1 MTDSA
6 AIPVAV
12 VAGFPSPQGDRGPS
26 AHVLSANGLRAN
38 EETMDANA
46 PLPMPTPTVPVKLLT
61 SFKSLSFDIYETLI
75 QWENSIVQHLEPLL
89 LLPRGDDQATGTDL
103 SMSSHRASSL
113 ADLFAQH
120 EKDVQ
125 AESPGLKYSRVLEQT
140 YLRVAA
146 DIGVSRARARPS
158 PDDSDSDSHSDPDN
172 NRNNAPDE
180 DLDFDLQSRARA
192 FGASV
197 GEWPAFP
204 DTLDA
209 MNRLI
214 NSKHYRMIALS
225 NVDRD
230 SFARTNA
237 PDGPLKNLK
246 FWRVFTAEDV
256 GSYKPNP
263 RNFEYM
269 FEHLKHL
276 EDDDDD
282 ADKAAEERGGGGGGR
297 GQAGIGIGKYENLHV
312 AQSLFH
318 DHVPA
323 KKLGISSVWIN
334 RKGAGTGRADAKW
347 MHDNDEVGYGWRFNT
362 LGEFADEVERQWAE
376 MK

>member
-1 MTDSA
+1 
-6 AIPVAV
+6 
-12 VAGFPSPQGDRGPS
+12 
-26 AHVLSANGLRAN
+26 
-38 EETMDANA
+38 
-46 PLPMPTPTVPVKLLT
+46 
-61 SFKSLSFDIYETLI
+61 LI
-75 QWENSIVQHLEPLL
+75 QWETSIVQHLEPLL
-89 LLPRGDDQATGTDL
+89 PRGDEQATGTDL

-120 EKDVQ
+120 EKDLQ
-125 AESPGLKYSRVLEQT
+125 AESPGLKYSQILEQT

-146 DIGVSRARARPS
+146 DIGVARAS
-158 PDDSDSDSHSDPDN
+158 PVDSDSDSDPENGSD
-172 NRNNAPDE
+172 APE
-180 DLDFDLQSRARA
+180 DFDLRSRARA

-209 MNRLI
+209 MNRLS
-214 NSKHYRMIALS
+214 NSKHYRLIALS

-230 SFARTNA
+230 SFVRTNA
-237 PDGPLKNLK
+237 PDGPLKKLK

-269 FEHLKHL
+269 FEHLKHI

-282 ADKAAEERGGGGGGR
+282 EAEEEAEGGR
-297 GQAGIGIGKYENLHV
+297 GGQAGIGIGKDSNLHV

-334 RKGAGTGRADAKW
+334 RKEAGTGKADAKR
-347 MHDNDEVGYGWRFNT
+347 MHDHGEVGYGWRFNT

>member
-6 AIPVAV
+6 AIPWRWLQGSLLPKVIVAPV
-12 VAGFPSPQGDRGPS
+12 P
-26 AHVLSANGLRAN
+26 VLLK
-38 EETMDANA
+38 MDAHADA
-46 PLPMPTPTVPVKLLT
+46 PLPMPTPTVPVKPLT
-61 SFKSLSFDIYETLI
+61 SFKSLSFDIYETLV

-89 LLPRGDDQATGTDL
+89 QLPRGDDLATGTDL

-113 ADLFAQH
+113 ADLFAKH

-172 NRNNAPDE
+172 NRNNAPEE
-180 DLDFDLQSRARA
+180 DFDFDFDLRSRARA

-214 NSKHYRMIALS
+214 NSKHYRLVVLS

-246 FWRVFTAEDV
+246 FWRVFTEEDV

-282 ADKAAEERGGGGGGR
+282 ADKAAEEGGGGGR
-297 GQAGIGIGKYENLHV
+297 RRKRAGWDRDRQGREFTRR
-312 AQSLFH
+312 AEF
-318 DHVPA
+318 VP
-323 KKLGISSVWIN
+323 
-334 RKGAGTGRADAKW
+334 
-347 MHDNDEVGYGWRFNT
+347 
-362 LGEFADEVERQWAE
+362 
-376 MK
+376 

>member
-1 MTDSA
+1 
-6 AIPVAV
+6 
-12 VAGFPSPQGDRGPS
+12 
-26 AHVLSANGLRAN
+26 
-38 EETMDANA
+38 MDANA

-282 ADKAAEERGGGGGGR
+282 ADKNDDEKEE
-297 GQAGIGIGKYENLHV
+297 E
-312 AQSLFH
+312 
-318 DHVPA
+318 
-323 KKLGISSVWIN
+323 
-334 RKGAGTGRADAKW
+334 
-347 MHDNDEVGYGWRFNT
+347 E
-362 LGEFADEVERQWAE
+362 EEEE
-376 MK
+376 

>member
-1 MTDSA
+1 
-6 AIPVAV
+6 
-12 VAGFPSPQGDRGPS
+12 
-26 AHVLSANGLRAN
+26 
-38 EETMDANA
+38 MDVDADA
-46 PLPMPTPTVPVKLLT
+46 PLPMPTPTVPIKPLT
-61 SFKSLSFDIYETLI
+61 SFKSVSFDIYETLI
-75 QWENSIVQHLEPLL
+75 QWEISIVQHLEPLL
-89 LLPRGDDQATGTDL
+89 QLPRDDQATGTDL
-103 SMSSHRASSL
+103 SRSSHTASSL
-113 ADLFAQH
+113 ADLFAKH

-146 DIGVSRARARPS
+146 DIGACARTS
-158 PDDSDSDSHSDPDN
+158 PVDSDSGKRGSD
-172 NRNNAPDE
+172 APKDF
-180 DLDFDLQSRARA
+180 DFDLQSRARA

-197 GEWPAFP
+197 GEWPVFP

-209 MNRLI
+209 MSRL
-214 NSKHYRMIALS
+214 SKYYRLIALS

-237 PDGPLKNLK
+237 PDGPLRGLK

-269 FEHLKHL
+269 FEHLKHI
-276 EDDDDD
+276 EDDDDG
-282 ADKAAEERGGGGGGR
+282 KAEEEEEEGGGGGG
-297 GQAGIGIGKYENLHV
+297 QAGFGIGIGKDENLHV

-334 RKGAGTGRADAKW
+334 RKGAGTGKADAKR
-347 MHDNDEVGYGWRFNT
+347 MHDHGEVGYGWRFNT

>member
-1 MTDSA
+1 
-6 AIPVAV
+6 
-12 VAGFPSPQGDRGPS
+12 
-26 AHVLSANGLRAN
+26 
-38 EETMDANA
+38 MDVDADA
-46 PLPMPTPTVPVKLLT
+46 PLPMPTPTVPVKPLT

-75 QWENSIVQHLEPLL
+75 QWETSIVQHLEPLL
-89 LLPRGDDQATGTDL
+89 LLPRDDQAFGTDL

-113 ADLFAQH
+113 ADLFARH

-146 DIGVSRARARPS
+146 DIRARPRPRAS
-158 PDDSDSDSHSDPDN
+158 PDDSDSDSDSDSGRKGSD
-172 NRNNAPDE
+172 ALE
-180 DLDFDLQSRARA
+180 DFDLQSRARA

-209 MNRLI
+209 MNRLS
-214 NSKHYRMIALS
+214 NSKHYRLIVLS

-237 PDGPLKNLK
+237 PDGPLKNVK

-269 FEHLKHL
+269 FEHLQHL

-282 ADKAAEERGGGGGGR
+282 KAEEEIGGGGGGGGR
-297 GQAGIGIGKYENLHV
+297 GQAGIGNGIGIGKDENLHV

-334 RKGAGTGRADAKW
+334 RKGAGTGRADFKR
-347 MHDNDEVGYGWRFNT
+347 MHDHGEVGYGWRFNT
-362 LGEFADEVERQWAE
+362 LGEFADEVERQWAG

>member
-1 MTDSA
+1 
-6 AIPVAV
+6 
-12 VAGFPSPQGDRGPS
+12 
-26 AHVLSANGLRAN
+26 
-38 EETMDANA
+38 MDAHADA
-46 PLPMPTPTVPVKLLT
+46 PLPMPTPTVPVKPLT

-75 QWENSIVQHLEPLL
+75 QWEKSIVQHLEPLL
-89 LLPRGDDQATGTDL
+89 QLPRGDDQATGTDL
-103 SMSSHRASSL
+103 SMPSHRASSL

-146 DIGVSRARARPS
+146 DIGVARAS
-158 PDDSDSDSHSDPDN
+158 PVDSDSHSDPDN
-172 NRNNAPDE
+172 NRNNAPEEDF

-209 MNRLI
+209 MNRLN
-214 NSKHYRMIALS
+214 NSKHYRLVALS

-282 ADKAAEERGGGGGGR
+282 DDTDKAAEEEGGGGGG
-297 GQAGIGIGKYENLHV
+297 QAGSTSIGKDENLHV

-334 RKGAGTGRADAKW
+334 RKGAGTGRADFKR
-347 MHDNDEVGYGWRFNT
+347 MHNNDEVGYGWRFNT
-362 LGEFADEVERQWAE
+362 LGEFADEVERQWAG